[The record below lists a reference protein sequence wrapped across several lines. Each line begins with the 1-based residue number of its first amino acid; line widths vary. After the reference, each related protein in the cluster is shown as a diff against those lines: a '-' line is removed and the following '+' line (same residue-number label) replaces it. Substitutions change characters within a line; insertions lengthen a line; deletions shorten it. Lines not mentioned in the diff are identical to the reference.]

1 MDSVKEITKQMP
13 PKMKTCPTSSNEE
26 RKSCPHG
33 EQVRV
38 NDDGSLCLWEC
49 SKCCAEEKQKD
60 ELRAQMT
67 NREVRYSQIMY
78 GGSEYGNIPR
88 RFASK
93 TLDNYSANS
102 AKQRK
107 VADLC
112 RNYVSH
118 FEMVKDQGTSMVF
131 CGKPG
136 TGKTHLA
143 YAIVNVLQAIRVTAV
158 VRTAADMTSEVK
170 EAYKSDHSDVTPTT
184 VAEKFAHFDLLVID
198 EVGVQVSSDAE
209 KRIFFNIIN
218 KRYENM
224 LPTILISNLALKELT
239 EFVGE
244 RVVDRMRENRGV
256 VFAFDWGSYR
266 KQQH

>member
-1 MDSVKEITKQMP
+1 
-13 PKMKTCPTSSNEE
+13 
-26 RKSCPHG
+26 
-33 EQVRV
+33 V

-49 SKCCAEEKQKD
+49 SKCCADQEKKD
-60 ELRAQMT
+60 ARVNERVSLVT
-67 NREVRYSQIMY
+67 NYRRIMHDINDY
-78 GGSEYGNIPR
+78 GRIPR
-88 RFASK
+88 RFISK
-93 TLDNYSANS
+93 TLGNYSVNS
-102 AKQRK
+102 AQQRK
-107 VADLC
+107 VMELC

-118 FEMVKDQGTSMVF
+118 FERVKDQGTSMVF

-143 YAIVNVLQAIRVTAV
+143 YSIVNALQTIRVTAV

-170 EAYKSDHSDVTPTT
+170 DAYKIDHSDVTPTT
-184 VAEKFAHFDLLVID
+184 VSLKFAEFDLLVID

-224 LPTILISNLALKELT
+224 LPTILISNLALPELT
-239 EFVGE
+239 EFIGE

-266 KQQH
+266 K